1 VCRHFIYRLVP
12 ADLIRIPNVAAVAN
26 EGTRTTAM
34 PGALRTGAIDT
45 LVATEPIARS
55 VLSLDEATRD
65 MESRE
70 TPDKRRKM
78 LDQSVPR

>member
-1 VCRHFIYRLVP
+1 
-12 ADLIRIPNVAAVAN
+12 
-26 EGTRTTAM
+26 M